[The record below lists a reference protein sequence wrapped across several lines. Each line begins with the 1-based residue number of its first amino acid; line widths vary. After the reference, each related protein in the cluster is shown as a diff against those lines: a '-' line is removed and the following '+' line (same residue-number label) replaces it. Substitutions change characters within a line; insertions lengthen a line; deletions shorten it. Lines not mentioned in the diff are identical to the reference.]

1 MKILGKRRVAD
12 VLVSLFFSGAI
23 AGVASAAVTSPAM
36 QASTS
41 VQQNAQQSTATSS
54 SPDTYLG
61 PKKSVFVDVVGAV
74 EAMYG
79 SMRAVGTTNEGLN
92 AMLVDALLRSGAFV
106 VLERVA
112 LDDIQL
118 EQDLGKNGS
127 TTAATA
133 AQTGRML
140 GASAVVRATVTKFE
154 ANASGGDLQIGIPFG
169 RLLGGS
175 AGVSD
180 QKAIVE
186 FSLRI
191 IDTSTGQIIATSK
204 ATGSANSTS
213 ANLTATN
220 HQTGANVGANTFKN
234 TPLGAAAESAI
245 NAAVK
250 QIILG
255 MAKLPWSSTV
265 SDFDGGKVYVSA
277 GRAQNLQV
285 GTVLHVYRKGKVLTD
300 PDTGVVLEVLM
311 ANVGTIKLQTVNE
324 KVSIA
329 NVVSGDPPARGDIV
343 KFE

>member
-1 MKILGKRRVAD
+1 MNIPRKNKAL
-12 VLVSLFFSGAI
+12 LF
-23 AGVASAAVTSPAM
+23 ASRLLLIW
-36 QASTS
+36 STS
-41 VQQNAQQSTATSS
+41 LGLAMAATHGTTV
-54 SPDTYLG
+54 SPSQEAYVG
-61 PKKSVFVDVVGAV
+61 PKKTVFVDVVGAV

-92 AMLVDALLRSGAFV
+92 AMLVEALMRSGGFV

-133 AQTGRML
+133 AQSGRML

-154 ANASGGDLQIGIPFG
+154 ANAGGSDVRIGIPFG

-204 ATGSANSTS
+204 ASGSANSTS
-213 ANLTATN
+213 ANVAATN
-220 HQTGANVGANTFKN
+220 NQTGANLGANTFKN
-234 TPLGAAAESAI
+234 TPLGEAAESAI
-245 NAAVK
+245 QLAVQ
-250 QIILG
+250 QIIAG
-255 MAKLPWSSTV
+255 MAKVPWSSTV
-265 SDFDGGKVYVSA
+265 SDADDGKIYISA

-285 GTVLHVYRKGKVLTD
+285 GTVLQVYRKGKVLTD
-300 PDTGVVLEVLM
+300 PETGVVLEVLM
-311 ANVGTIKLQTVNE
+311 TNVATIKLQMVNE
-324 KVSIA
+324 KISSATIL
-329 NVVSGDPPARGDIV
+329 SGNQPVRGDIV

>member
-1 MKILGKRRVAD
+1 MKIPAK
-12 VLVSLFFSGAI
+12 SGAANFASCLIFICAVSFNALAI
-23 AGVASAAVTSPAM
+23 AATSPAENLS
-36 QASTS
+36 Q
-41 VQQNAQQSTATSS
+41 
-54 SPDTYLG
+54 DTYLG
-61 PKKSVFVDVVGAV
+61 PKKTVFVDVVGAV
-74 EAMYG
+74 EAMSG

-92 AMLVDALLRSGAFV
+92 AMLVDALMRSGGFV

-154 ANASGGDLQIGIPFG
+154 ANAGGSDLQIGIPFS

-175 AGVSD
+175 AGLSD

-186 FSLRI
+186 FNLRI

-204 ATGSANSTS
+204 ASGSANSTS
-213 ANLTATN
+213 ANVTATN
-220 HQTGANVGANTFKN
+220 NQTGANVGANTFKN
-234 TPLGAAAESAI
+234 TPLGAAAETAI
-245 NAAVK
+245 EAAVK
-250 QIILG
+250 QIIAG
-255 MAKLPWSSTV
+255 MAKVAWSSTV
-265 SDFDGGKVYVSA
+265 SEADEGKVYVSA

-300 PDTGVVLEVLM
+300 PDTGVVLEILM
-311 ANVGTIKLQTVNE
+311 ANVGTIKLMTVNE
-324 KVSIA
+324 KISSATVL
-329 NVVSGDPPARGDIV
+329 SGELPARGDIV

>member
-1 MKILGKRRVAD
+1 MKILCKCCPLISTMAFI
-12 VLVSLFFSGAI
+12 LTGAI
-23 AGVASAAVTSPAM
+23 ASAATSIGPH
-36 QASTS
+36 
-41 VQQNAQQSTATSS
+41 AQTNSATNL
-54 SPDTYLG
+54 PQELYLG
-61 PKKSVFVDVVGAV
+61 PKKTVFVDVVGAV

-92 AMLVDALLRSGAFV
+92 AMLVEALLRSGGFV

-133 AQTGRML
+133 AQSGRML

-154 ANASGGDLQIGIPFG
+154 ANAGGSDLRLGIPFG
-169 RLLGGS
+169 KLLGGS

-213 ANLTATN
+213 TNVTATN
-220 HQTGANVGANTFKN
+220 NQTGANVGANTFKN
-234 TPLGAAAESAI
+234 TPLGEAAESAI

-250 QIILG
+250 QIIVG
-255 MAKLPWSSTV
+255 MAKVPWSSTV
-265 SDFDGGKVYVSA
+265 SDFDEGKVYVSA

-311 ANVGTIKLQTVNE
+311 TNVGTIKLQTVNE
-324 KVSIA
+324 KVSSA
-329 NVVSGDPPARGDIV
+329 TVLSGDPPARGDIV